1 MRESFH
7 RAAGQFYVLE
17 QLSKPVSLTEQELT
31 NHYRND
37 RGARKQVV
45 SASTLVPLYSFIVD
59 TGHPNGNEIHTIT
72 ERAEIIIQNE
82 RTKKVVTV
90 LFARPAQ
97 VTRYWKLMN
106 KRLPTDENF
115 SLVQR
120 FAKNNLDRNL
130 NNL

>member
-1 MRESFH
+1 MKESFH

-31 NHYRND
+31 NHYKND

-106 KRLPTDENF
+106 KRLPTDESF

-120 FAKNNLDRNL
+120 FARNNLDRNL

>member
-1 MRESFH
+1 MKESFH

-106 KRLPTDENF
+106 KNLPTDENF
-115 SLVQR
+115 SLVQK
-120 FAKNNLDRNL
+120 FAKSNLDRNL

>member
-106 KRLPTDENF
+106 KRLPTDESF

>member
-1 MRESFH
+1 MKESFH

-31 NHYRND
+31 NHYKND

-106 KRLPTDENF
+106 KRLPTDESF

>member
-1 MRESFH
+1 
-7 RAAGQFYVLE
+7 
-17 QLSKPVSLTEQELT
+17 
-31 NHYRND
+31 
-37 RGARKQVV
+37 
-45 SASTLVPLYSFIVD
+45 VD

-106 KRLPTDENF
+106 KRFPTDENF